1 MIKERTMRYTI
12 AVTSIITTTGSMT
25 VEAASPEQAQEQVE
39 AALENAWHHDPHDW
53 EAGIDLLD
61 DVQTEHEI
69 LCDVILEDDD
79 A

>member
-1 MIKERTMRYTI
+1 MRYTI

-25 VEAASPEQAQEQVE
+25 VEAASPEKAQEQVE
-39 AALENAWHHDPHDW
+39 AALEQAWHHEPHGW
-53 EAGIDLLD
+53 QAGSNLLD
-61 DVQTEHEI
+61 DAQTEHEI

>member
-1 MIKERTMRYTI
+1 MRYTI
-12 AVTSIITTTGSMT
+12 AVTYIITTTGSMT
-25 VEAASPEQAQEQVE
+25 VEAASPEKAKEQVE
-39 AALENAWHHDPHDW
+39 AALENAWHHNPHDW